1 MAVPYNTSWFRRDVF
16 PVDPD
21 SFPEAMYVQMPDRA
35 PGQPVLLPVVRM
47 GCDTALVVIP
57 PAKGRGATMVSATPV
72 KATPVKATPLQSR
85 PSTTSMSILCS
96 TSKTMAVWL
105 IGVETATVV
114 ATAAATSASLQ
125 HEAGQILPLRLH
137 GQFALVERV
146 SAEHQGGLHGLGI
159 RELYIGSPTPNTPF
173 TASTPSALPAL
184 W

>member
-1 MAVPYNTSWFRRDVF
+1 
-16 PVDPD
+16 
-21 SFPEAMYVQMPDRA
+21 
-35 PGQPVLLPVVRM
+35 
-47 GCDTALVVIP
+47 
-57 PAKGRGATMVSATPV
+57 MVS
-72 KATPVKATPLQSR
+72 ATPVKATPLQSR

>member
-57 PAKGRGATMVSATPV
+57 PAKGRCATMVS
-72 KATPVKATPLQSR
+72 ATPVKATPLQSR

>member
-1 MAVPYNTSWFRRDVF
+1 MAVPYNTSWFRRDAF

-72 KATPVKATPLQSR
+72 KATPLQSR
-85 PSTTSMSILCS
+85 PSTTSMSLLCS
-96 TSKTMAVWL
+96 TSKAMAVWL

-114 ATAAATSASLQ
+114 ATATTASASLQ

-137 GQFALVERV
+137 GQLALVERV

-159 RELYIGSPTPNTPF
+159 RELYIGSPTSNASF
-173 TASTPSALPAL
+173 AASTPLALPAL

>member
-57 PAKGRGATMVSATPV
+57 PAKGRGATMVS
-72 KATPVKATPLQSR
+72 ATPVKATPLQSR

-173 TASTPSALPAL
+173 TASPPSALPAL